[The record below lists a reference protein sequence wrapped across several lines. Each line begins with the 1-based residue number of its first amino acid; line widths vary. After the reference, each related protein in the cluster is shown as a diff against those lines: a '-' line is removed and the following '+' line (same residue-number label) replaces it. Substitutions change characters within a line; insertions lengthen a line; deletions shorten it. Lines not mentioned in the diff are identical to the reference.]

1 MGCDV
6 VQLSLK
12 HDLPIDDPQAMAE
25 VLARRMGCDVQ
36 VGYYKDCEYDEARQR
51 VYLIPD
57 VFVPLGAPHRGGSSA
72 YDLRLVINN
81 YWADEMRRRVALH
94 DPSKIDFQEEW
105 MKPYLLEDDDDCLLC
120 TLEGYDDGGGNKID
134 VPIFREAVDLNL
146 YVIEQWRAWARHFES
161 TDEEHCSG
169 LQEYRMQVYERAKV
183 FGCEQ
188 VLYFA
193 DQGPTELIYDDMDK
207 GAEELLAY
215 VHTRRYLDDSS
226 WIEPEDQ
233 EIWRRDGLHIQYA
246 DYFKGNIPWRE
257 GVWIEVVF
265 DDFSDL
271 RAAEIPDALEG

>member
-1 MGCDV
+1 MGWDV
-6 VQLSLK
+6 VQLGLK
-12 HDLPIDDPQAMAE
+12 HDLPIDDPQATAQ

-36 VGYYKDCEYDEARQR
+36 VGYYKYCEYDEAEQR
-51 VYLIPD
+51 VYSIPSA
-57 VFVPLGAPHRGGSSA
+57 FVPLGTPHRGGSSA
-72 YDLRLVINN
+72 PSLRLVIGN
-81 YWADEMRRRVALH
+81 YWADELNQRIAPYGL
-94 DPSKIDFQEEW
+94 SEIDFEETW
-105 MKPYLLEDDDDCLLC
+105 IRSFLLEGGNDYQLY
-120 TLEGYDDGGGNKID
+120 TLESDDNEDGNAIEIR
-134 VPIFREAVDLNL
+134 IFKETVNLALYAV
-146 YVIEQWRAWARHFES
+146 ERWSAWARHFES
-161 TDEEHCSG
+161 TDEEHWLR
-169 LQEYRMQVYERAKV
+169 LQEYRMQVYERAKA

-271 RAAEIPDALEG
+271 KEAECPTS

>member
-1 MGCDV
+1 MGWDV
-6 VQLSLK
+6 VQLGLK
-12 HDLPIDDPQAMAE
+12 HDLPIDDPQATAQ

-36 VGYYKDCEYDEARQR
+36 VGYYKDCEYDEAEQR
-51 VYLIPD
+51 VYSIPSA
-57 VFVPLGAPHRGGSSA
+57 FVPLATPHRGGSSA
-72 YDLRLVINN
+72 YCLRLVVDN
-81 YWADEMRRRVALH
+81 YWVEEVRRRIALY
-94 DPSKIDFQEEW
+94 DSSKIEFEEEW
-105 MKPYLLEDDDDCLLC
+105 MKPCLLEGLDPFELYTLEDD
-120 TLEGYDDGGGNKID
+120 EGGRKID
-134 VPIFREAVDLNL
+134 IRIFREAVDLDL
-146 YVIEQWRAWARHFES
+146 YADERWSAWARHFES
-161 TDEEHCSG
+161 TDEEHWLR

-226 WIEPEDQ
+226 WREPEDQ

-271 RAAEIPDALEG
+271 KETECPTS

>member
-1 MGCDV
+1 MGWDV
-6 VQLSLK
+6 VQLGLK
-12 HDLPIDDPQAMAE
+12 HDLPIDDPQATAQ

-36 VGYYKDCEYDEARQR
+36 VGYYKDCEYDEAEQR
-51 VYLIPD
+51 VYSIPSA
-57 VFVPLGAPHRGGSSA
+57 FVPLATPHRGGSSA
-72 YDLRLVINN
+72 PSLRLIIAN
-81 YWADEMRRRVALH
+81 YWVEDVRRRIALY
-94 DPSKIDFQEEW
+94 DSSKIEFEEEW
-105 MKPYLLEDDDDCLLC
+105 MKPCLLEGLDPFELYTLEDD
-120 TLEGYDDGGGNKID
+120 EGGRKID
-134 VPIFREAVDLNL
+134 IRIFREAVDLDL
-146 YVIEQWRAWARHFES
+146 YADERWSAWARHFES
-161 TDEEHCSG
+161 TDEEHWLR
-169 LQEYRMQVYERAKV
+169 LQEYRMQVYERAKA

-271 RAAEIPDALEG
+271 KEGECPTS

>member
-1 MGCDV
+1 MGWDV
-6 VQLSLK
+6 VQLGLK

-25 VLARRMGCDVQ
+25 VLAHRMGCDVQ
-36 VGYYKDCEYDEARQR
+36 VGYYRYCEYDEARQR
-51 VYLIPD
+51 AYLIPG
-57 VFVPLGAPHRGGSSA
+57 VFVPLGAPHKGGSSA
-72 YDLRLVINN
+72 YCLRLIISN
-81 YWADEMRRRVALH
+81 YWIDEMRRRVALY
-94 DPSKIDFQEEW
+94 DPSKVDFQEEW
-105 MKPYLLEDDDDCLLC
+105 MKPCFLEDLDAPQLYV
-120 TLEGYDDGGGNKID
+120 LEGNENEDGDEID
-134 VPIFREAVDLNL
+134 VRIFREAVGLDL
-146 YVIEQWRAWARHFES
+146 YVIERWSAWARHFES
-161 TDEEHCSG
+161 TDEEHWSR

-233 EIWRRDGLHIQYA
+233 AIWRRDGLHIQYA
-246 DYFKGNIPWRE
+246 DYFKGNIPWRD

-271 RAAEIPDALEG
+271 RAAECSAS

>member
-1 MGCDV
+1 MGWDV
-6 VQLSLK
+6 VQLGLK
-12 HDLPIDDPQAMAE
+12 HDLPIDDPQATAQ

-36 VGYYKDCEYDEARQR
+36 VGYYKYCEYDEAEQR
-51 VYLIPD
+51 VYSIPSA
-57 VFVPLGAPHRGGSSA
+57 FVPLGTPHRGGSSA
-72 YDLRLVINN
+72 PSLRLVIGN
-81 YWADEMRRRVALH
+81 YWADELNQRIAPYGL
-94 DPSKIDFQEEW
+94 SEIDFEETW
-105 MKPYLLEDDDDCLLC
+105 IRSFLLEGGNDYQLY
-120 TLEGYDDGGGNKID
+120 TLESDDNEDGNAIEIR
-134 VPIFREAVDLNL
+134 IFKETVNLALYAV
-146 YVIEQWRAWARHFES
+146 ERWSAWARHFES
-161 TDEEHCSG
+161 TDEEHWLR

-188 VLYFA
+188 VLNFA

-226 WIEPEDQ
+226 WREPEDQ

-271 RAAEIPDALEG
+271 KVAECPTS

>member
-1 MGCDV
+1 MGWDV
-6 VQLSLK
+6 VQLGLK
-12 HDLPIDDPQAMAE
+12 HDLPIDDPQATAQ

-36 VGYYKDCEYDEARQR
+36 VGYYKYCEYDEAEQR
-51 VYLIPD
+51 VYSIPSA
-57 VFVPLGAPHRGGSSA
+57 FVPLGTPHRGGSSA
-72 YDLRLVINN
+72 PSLRLVIGN
-81 YWADEMRRRVALH
+81 YWADELNQRIAPYGL
-94 DPSKIDFQEEW
+94 SEIDFEETW
-105 MKPYLLEDDDDCLLC
+105 IRSFLLEGGNDYQLY
-120 TLEGYDDGGGNKID
+120 TLESDDNEDGNAIEIR
-134 VPIFREAVDLNL
+134 IFKETVNLALYAV
-146 YVIEQWRAWARHFES
+146 ERWSAWARHFES
-161 TDEEHCSG
+161 TDEEHWLR

-271 RAAEIPDALEG
+271 KEAECPTS